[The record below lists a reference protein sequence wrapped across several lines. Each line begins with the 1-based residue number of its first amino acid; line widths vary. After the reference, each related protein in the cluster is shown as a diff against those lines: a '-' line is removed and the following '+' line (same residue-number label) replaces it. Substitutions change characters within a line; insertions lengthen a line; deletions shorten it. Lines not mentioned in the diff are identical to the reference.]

1 MVDHVAALSVD
12 QSIWEIFTNHER
24 RIRIMR
30 TLPIILLSLL
40 IGGCSG
46 MNRVP
51 MFELQEHGGGQG
63 DFMKT
68 TSDVHAFAPTTQ
80 SVVIETCPYRV
91 PPYAESKGLPDLYD
105 FLVEEGQCVSLS
117 AVQINST
124 PGYVAALF
132 GPLLQSASI
141 AYAGHAIGR
150 GLGHS
155 GSTNNTST
163 TTDQTVIVK
172 PAITPSRP

>member
-1 MVDHVAALSVD
+1 MCIN
-12 QSIWEIFTNHER
+12 QEG
-24 RIRIMR
+24 RIRIMK
-30 TLPIILLSLL
+30 TLYIILLSLFVA
-40 IGGCSG
+40 GCSG
-46 MNRVP
+46 MSRVP
-51 MFELQEHGGGQG
+51 MFELPEQGGGRG

-68 TSDVHAFAPTTQ
+68 TSDIHALAPTTQ
-80 SVVIETCPYRV
+80 SIVIESCPYRV
-91 PPYAESKGLPDLYD
+91 PPYVDSKGLPELHD

-117 AVQINST
+117 TVQINST

-141 AYAGHAIGR
+141 AYAGHEIGR
-150 GLGHS
+150 GLGKS

-172 PAITPSRP
+172 PAIPHVRP